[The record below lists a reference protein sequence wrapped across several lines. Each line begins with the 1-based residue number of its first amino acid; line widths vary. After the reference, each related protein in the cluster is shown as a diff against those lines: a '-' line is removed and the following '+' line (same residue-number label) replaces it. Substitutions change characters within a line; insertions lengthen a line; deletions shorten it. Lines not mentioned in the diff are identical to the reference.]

1 MIWFDSAFEECL
13 AGLREVLF
21 RKLRSEGGNI
31 YALVDGACDP
41 SIHIYAQ
48 AFPEIARC
56 LYDGEVGEDLVEVAP
71 WLIELREHGP
81 ALDWLVR
88 EGLDQDW
95 GIYIQSKLPMPRL
108 KARLKRILRVRDD
121 GGKNYLFKYYR
132 PRHLNNY
139 LPAMSSEQLE
149 LMFSGVDA
157 FLAEDQHRLGVMIL
171 HRRDQITSE
180 HFDLR
185 SVGRRHVIHPPENYP
200 GNCKGA

>member
-1 MIWFDSAFEECL
+1 M
-13 AGLREVLF
+13 
-21 RKLRSEGGNI
+21 
-31 YALVDGACDP
+31 VDGARDP

-56 LYDGEVGEDLVEVAP
+56 LYDGEVSEDLVEVAP
-71 WLIELREHGP
+71 WLIELREYGP

-132 PRHLNNY
+132 PRHLNDY
-139 LPAMSSEQLE
+139 LPAMLAEQLE

-157 FLAEDQHRLGVMIL
+157 FLAEDQHQPGVMIL
-171 HRRDQITSE
+171 HRPDQIAAE

-185 SVGRRHVIHPPENYP
+185 SVGRSRVIRPSESYQ
-200 GNCKGA
+200 GNHKGA